1 MKTTRMKLLVVGLT
15 VLGLSAGVVAGML
28 VARFPASPDRGSEEA
43 AGHGSPALSAAL
55 VDQLALTPEQ
65 QDKMRVIWEGVRGDV
80 QQCFQQ
86 AQDLQKQR
94 DNAVLAILSDEQ
106 KSKFQKISI
115 DYANR
120 FDTLTHQ
127 REQAFQKAVDQ
138 TRGLLSEDQRGKY
151 DQILKNRLG
160 RFPAP
165 GAAATTLSGTL
176 SGAPPL

>member
-28 VARFPASPDRGSEEA
+28 VARLPVGSDTDSEQVS
-43 AGHGSPALSAAL
+43 GHGPAGMSAAL
-55 VDQLALTPEQ
+55 VDQLGLSADQ

-86 AQDLQKQR
+86 AQDLQAQR
-94 DNAVLAILSDEQ
+94 DNAVLAILNDEQ

-115 DYANR
+115 DYGKR
-120 FDTLTHQ
+120 FDTLTQQ

-138 TRGLLSEDQRGKY
+138 TRGLLTEDQRGKY

-160 RFPAP
+160 RVPAS
-165 GAAATTLSGTL
+165 GAAATTLSG
-176 SGAPPL
+176 APAL